1 MCLYMFFL
9 KRMANYLIVRKNSH
23 QKGNPKIPYM
33 HFTFSHIVNNIDIC
47 KTLLRF
53 LICIMLVHTRIYFAL
68 GVNIF
73 GKKSKLKGII
83 HVNFTFR
90 KYLLF

>member
-1 MCLYMFFL
+1 
-9 KRMANYLIVRKNSH
+9 MAYYLIVRKNPH
-23 QKGNPKIPYM
+23 QKGNPKIPYI
-33 HFTFSHIVNNIDIC
+33 HFTFSHIVNN